1 MVVSTNYNKI
11 ESFFIQEYKRL
22 LPHKED
28 VTNVFKDI
36 KSISKAEYIEFYDAL
51 IGYHLA
57 RFEELMTKKAGYKK
71 RVTTAN
77 FHSTA
82 KRLFILYL
90 YVLERYHGFKLQYNM
105 QADNFKHFLE
115 LVELI

>member
-1 MVVSTNYNKI
+1 MIVTINYNKI

-22 LPHKED
+22 LPHKEA

-36 KSISKAEYIEFYDAL
+36 ECISKVEYIEFYDAL
-51 IGYHLA
+51 TGYHLA

-71 RVTTAN
+71 RATTAN
-77 FHSTA
+77 FHNTA

-90 YVLERYHGFKLQYNM
+90 YVFEKYHSFKLQYNM
-105 QADNFKHFLE
+105 QSDNFKHFLE

>member
-1 MVVSTNYNKI
+1 MIVSINYNKI
-11 ESFFIQEYKRL
+11 ECFFVQEYKRL
-22 LPHKED
+22 LPHKEA

-36 KSISKAEYIEFYDAL
+36 ESISKAEYIEFYDAL
-51 IGYHLA
+51 TGYHLA

-71 RVTTAN
+71 RAATAN
-77 FHSTA
+77 FRSTA

-90 YVLERYHGFKLQYNM
+90 YVFEKYHGFKLQYNI

-115 LVELI
+115 LVETV